1 MVSEFAKIST
11 FGIWLSVPFVAMTG
25 WIFVMMELVG
35 DYTENPFEELS
46 NDVPMNSICRTI
58 EIDLLQM
65 LGETDLPE
73 VIKPIDGYLM

>member
-1 MVSEFAKIST
+1 MVSEFAKIGS
-11 FGIWLSVPFVAMTG
+11 FGIWLSVPFVTLTG
-25 WIFVMMELVG
+25 WIFVMMELIG
-35 DYTENPFEELS
+35 DYTENPFEGLS

-73 VIKPIDGYLM
+73 VIKPVNGYLM